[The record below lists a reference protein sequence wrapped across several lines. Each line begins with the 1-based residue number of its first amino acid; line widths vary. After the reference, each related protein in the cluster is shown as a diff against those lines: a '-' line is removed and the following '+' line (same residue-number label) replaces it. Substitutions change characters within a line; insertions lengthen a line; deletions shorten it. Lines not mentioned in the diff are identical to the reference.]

1 MSGKTDN
8 NTQNTT
14 SSTEP
19 TACIH
24 CGDPC
29 GSDRTEDDGLQFCC
43 AGCRTVYSLL
53 HDHGLETYYSLEDK
67 PGVKPG
73 DLSELDRY
81 AYLDKD
87 DIRYRLLDFDD
98 GRTGRVTFSVPQIH
112 CSSCIWL
119 LENLYRLHE
128 GVLSSR
134 VDFQRR
140 KVSISFG
147 FEQMPLGRLV
157 ALMASLGYEPE
168 IRLSDLD
175 SRAPDRSFRALYG
188 RLAVAGFCFG
198 NVMLLSFPRYLGLE
212 GMAAES
218 YLFDYLKL
226 VLSLPVVFYG
236 AWDFFK
242 PAFLGLRSKQINMD
256 VPISLGIVIL
266 FARSA
271 YEIVWLGEAGYLDS
285 LCALVF
291 LLLIGRLYQKKT
303 YSSLTFDRDYRSY
316 LPIAV
321 RRVDKDGDKSV
332 PLDDIEIGDRLLIRN
347 QELIPADAVLRFG
360 EAHIDYSFVTG
371 ESATVPVKAGDRM
384 FAGGRQ
390 AGATIEV
397 EVLKSPSRSYL
408 LQLWEQTETAVKR
421 QPGVTT
427 LATRMSQWFTPAIL
441 LLALAAGVVW
451 AWIDSS
457 QVWTV
462 VTAVLI
468 VACPCALAL
477 SSPFALGTA
486 QRLIGKAG
494 YFLRDSSVVESLA
507 RVTSVVFDKTGTI
520 TQSGSVRPVWNGR
533 ELTDRHL
540 AAIHTLVRQST
551 HPLSVRLVEHLQNHQ
566 PLELENFIEETGRGL
581 EAVITGQ
588 KVRVGSARWT
598 GATTESGEETNT
610 VYVSFDG
617 EVVGHYDFASP
628 FRPGLRGVIAR
639 LRERFSLSLLSGD
652 TDKDKGRAMDLFGAE
667 ADLRFHQSPYEKLDY
682 VDRMIRDGERVVMI
696 GDGLN
701 DAGALRAATV
711 GLTVVED
718 ESGFTPASDGVIS
731 ASDFDRLPRVIS
743 LAADTIGVIK
753 ASFAISILYNIVG
766 LGFALSGQLS
776 PVVAAI
782 LMPASSVT
790 VVLFTTLTTGFLAR
804 RRKVI

>member
-1 MSGKTDN
+1 MSGKTEKSAKE
-8 NTQNTT
+8 TT
-14 SSTEP
+14 LATEP
-19 TACIH
+19 TVCVH

-29 GSDRTEDDGLQFCC
+29 GDGQTEADGLHFCC

-53 HDHGLETYYSLEDK
+53 HDHGLGTYYALEDK

-73 DLSELDRY
+73 DLSERDRY
-81 AYLDKD
+81 AYLDQD

-140 KVSISFG
+140 RVSISFE
-147 FEQMPLGRLV
+147 FEQMPLSRLV

-175 SRAPDRSFRALYG
+175 SRAPDRAFRSLYA

-198 NVMLLSFPRYLGLE
+198 NVMLLSFPHYLGLE
-212 GMAAES
+212 SMAAES
-218 YLFDYLKL
+218 RLFDYLKL
-226 VLSLPVVFYG
+226 VLSLPVVFHG

-242 PAFLGLRSKQINMD
+242 PALLGLRSKQINMD
-256 VPISLGIVIL
+256 VPISIGIVIL
-266 FARSA
+266 FGRSVW
-271 YEIVWLGEAGYLDS
+271 EIIGLGEAGYLDS

-321 RRVDKDGDKSV
+321 RRVDPEGDTTV
-332 PLDDIEIGDRLLIRN
+332 PLDDIAVSDRLLIRN
-347 QELIPADAVLRFG
+347 AELIPADAVLRSG
-360 EAHIDYSFVTG
+360 EAQIDYSFVTG
-371 ESATVPVKAGDRM
+371 ESAPVPVKAGDRM

-390 AGATIEV
+390 VGATIEV
-397 EVLKSPSRSYL
+397 EVLKPPSRSYL
-408 LQLWEQTETAVKR
+408 LQLWEQTEAAVKR
-421 QPGVTT
+421 QPQMAT

-441 LLALAAGVVW
+441 LLALAAGLVW
-451 AWIDSS
+451 AGIDSS
-457 QVWTV
+457 KAWTV

-494 YFLRDSSVVESLA
+494 YFLRDSAVVESLA
-507 RVTSVVFDKTGTI
+507 RITSIVFDKTGTI
-520 TQSGSVRPVWNGR
+520 TASGSAQPEWHGR
-533 ELTDRHL
+533 ELTARQL
-540 AAIHTLVRQST
+540 AAVKTLVSQST
-551 HPLSVRLVEHLQNHQ
+551 HPLSIGLARHLAEHRQLAI
-566 PLELENFIEETGRGL
+566 ESFVEETGRGL
-581 EAVITGQ
+581 EAVIAEQ

-598 GATTESGEETNT
+598 GATAESGAETNT
-610 VYVSFDG
+610 VYVSFEG

-628 FRPGLRGVIAR
+628 FRPGLAAILAR
-639 LRERFSLSLLSGD
+639 LRECFGLSLLSGD
-652 TDKDKGRAMDLFGAE
+652 TDNDRRRVLDLFGADT
-667 ADLRFHQSPYEKLDY
+667 DLRFGQSPYQKLDY
-682 VDRMIRDGERVVMI
+682 VDRRVGEGERVMMI

-701 DAGALRAATV
+701 DAGALKAATV

-718 ESGFTPASDGVIS
+718 ESGFTPASDGVVS
-731 ASDFDRLPRVIS
+731 AANLERLPRVLS

-753 ASFAISILYNIVG
+753 ASFVISILYNTVG

-790 VVLFTTLTTGFLAR
+790 VVLFTTLTTGLQAR